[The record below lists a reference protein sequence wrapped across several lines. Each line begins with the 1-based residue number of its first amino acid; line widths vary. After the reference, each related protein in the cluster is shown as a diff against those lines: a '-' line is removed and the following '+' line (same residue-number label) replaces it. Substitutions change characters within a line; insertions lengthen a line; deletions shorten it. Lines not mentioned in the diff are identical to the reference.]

1 MKGLR
6 RAVYRM
12 GAVDVSREG
21 GFLQRSELGGAAR
34 VKEPMNSGSRA
45 SLSKLSGVKEE
56 LSGGMVSNVSRK
68 ARGASGAAKVVSE

>member
-21 GFLQRSELGGAAR
+21 GFLHRSELGGAAR
-34 VKEPMNSGSRA
+34 VNESMNSGRRS

-56 LSGGMVSNVSRK
+56 RSGGMVASV
-68 ARGASGAAKVVSE
+68 AVYGRGRLE